1 MSSNGLFKN
10 GKYMK
15 SEWTGK
21 KMKTR
26 KGFTLI
32 ELLVVI
38 AIIALLL
45 SIILPA
51 LRIVKR
57 KASTIVCMTNVKN
70 MSLAWYNYQAD
81 NQGRIMSAQ
90 MGAWENNGTI
100 VGWIG
105 YPHRVSPGDLQNTA
119 VNTPPITDEDAIR
132 GIRRGRLHEYL
143 DSPESYKCPGDII
156 RKSIYDLVTPYV
168 SYSMARCL
176 YMEPIEGSAGYNT
189 QIKRFQ
195 EITQPAM
202 RYVFVE
208 VAQERNWNQSGWFS
222 FGAPEYHGTP
232 NRWGWWDPLAI
243 NHGDSSILGYADG
256 HSEIRRWRDP
266 FTRER
271 VEKLSHKSVAM
282 YNIEFPPAGQIED
295 IEYMARSWAYRH
307 KK

>member
-1 MSSNGLFKN
+1 MR
-10 GKYMK
+10 
-15 SEWTGK
+15 TQ
-21 KMKTR
+21 

-45 SIILPA
+45 SIVLPS
-51 LRIVKR
+51 LRLAKR
-57 KASTIVCMTNVKN
+57 KASSIICLTNVKN
-70 MSLAWYNYQAD
+70 MSLAWYNYQTD
-81 NQGRIMSAQ
+81 NEGRIMSAQ
-90 MGAWENNGTI
+90 MDARESNGTF

-105 YPHRVSPGDLQNTA
+105 VPHRAVPGDLQNTA
-119 VNTPPITDEDAIR
+119 VNNPPITNEDAIR

-143 DSPESYKCPGDII
+143 DSPASYKCPGDHI
-156 RKSIYDLVTPYV
+156 RKSVYDRVTPYV

-176 YMEPIEGSAGYNT
+176 YMEPIETASMYNL
-189 QIKRFQ
+189 QIRRFQ
-195 EITQPAM
+195 QMTLPAM
-202 RYVFVE
+202 RYVFIE

-243 NHGDSSILGYADG
+243 NHGDSSIVGYADG
-256 HSEIRRWRDP
+256 HSEMRRWRDS

-271 VEKLSHKSVAM
+271 VEKLSRLGVTM
-282 YNIEFPPAGQIED
+282 YNIEFPPADQTDD
-295 IEYMARSWAYRH
+295 IEYMARGWAYRY